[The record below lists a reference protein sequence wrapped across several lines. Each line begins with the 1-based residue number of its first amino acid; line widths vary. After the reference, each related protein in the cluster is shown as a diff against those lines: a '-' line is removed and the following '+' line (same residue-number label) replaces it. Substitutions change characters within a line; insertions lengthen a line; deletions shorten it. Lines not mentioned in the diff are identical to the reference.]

1 MKSELEDKLL
11 ARIEIDKKTFIF
23 TGDMYNEDRLLTPQ
37 AMREFRKYYNI
48 ELPEHTSF
56 GEVIKFLFAL
66 SQRRSNSVV
75 MFFCDGFGQ

>member
-1 MKSELEDKLL
+1 MKKELEDKLL

-23 TGDMYNEDRLLTPQ
+23 TGDMYNEHRRLTPQ
-37 AMREFRKYYNI
+37 AMREFRNYYNI
-48 ELPEHTSF
+48 ELPEHDSF
-56 GEVIKFLFAL
+56 GEVIRFLFAL